1 MDVALEQLFNA
12 SFMPHG
18 QCYLWT
24 PSLVWLHVGSDALVG
39 LAYIV
44 IPIALLYVVRQ
55 RGDLPFSWMFVL
67 FGVFIVACGATHIVE
82 IWNVWNADYWF
93 SGGVK
98 LVTAAASIPTAI
110 LLIYLIPRILTVP
123 SRNEL
128 ALTNR
133 RLEGAMRELE
143 QFSYAVS
150 HDLRSPLRGMEGFS
164 HALQKD
170 HADQLDEQGRHYL
183 ERIQEGSRRMGDL
196 IDDLLALSRIHQEDV
211 HQEQVDLSAMAGE
224 IIEELRRESPGREV
238 ETEIE
243 PGLTVWGD
251 PKLLRVVL
259 QNLIANA
266 WKFTRDRSPGR
277 IRTGSMQTAEG
288 DRVFYV
294 RDNGAGFDMQYA
306 NKLFAPFQRLHRES
320 EFPGHGIGLAT
331 VQRIVHKHGGEVW
344 AESRKGEGSAFYFSM
359 T

>member
-1 MDVALEQLFNA
+1 MDVIFDQLFNA
-12 SFMPHG
+12 NFMPHG

-24 PSLVWLHVGSDALVG
+24 PSLVWLHVGSDALIG
-39 LAYIV
+39 LAYII

-55 RGDLPFSWMFVL
+55 RDDLPFSWMFVL
-67 FGVFIVACGATHIVE
+67 FGIFIVACGATHIVE

-98 LVTAAASIPTAI
+98 LITAAASIPTAI
-110 LLIYLIPRILTVP
+110 LLIYLIPRILTIP
-123 SRNEL
+123 SRSEL
-128 ALTNR
+128 ALANR

-150 HDLRSPLRGMEGFS
+150 HDLRAPLRGMEGFS
-164 HALQKD
+164 HALQKN

-183 ERIQEGSRRMGDL
+183 ERIQKGSRRMGDL
-196 IDDLLALSRIHQEDV
+196 IDDLLALSRIHREDL
-211 HQEQVDLSAMAGE
+211 ERKQVDLSEMAGE
-224 IIEELRRESPGREV
+224 IVEELRKESPEREV

-243 PGLTVWGD
+243 PGLNMWGD

-259 QNLIANA
+259 QNLISNA
-266 WKFTRDRSPGR
+266 WKFTRDRFPGR
-277 IRTGSMQTAEG
+277 IQIGSTETAG
-288 DRVFYV
+288 GGRAIFV

-306 NKLFAPFQRLHRES
+306 NKLFAPFQRLHQES
-320 EFPGHGIGLAT
+320 DFPGHGIGLAT
-331 VQRIVHKHGGEVW
+331 VQRIVNKHGGDVW
-344 AESRKGEGSAFYFSM
+344 AESRTEEGSTFYFNM

>member
-1 MDVALEQLFNA
+1 MDVALDQLFNA

-24 PSLVWLHVGSDALVG
+24 PSLVWLHAGSDALIG
-39 LAYIV
+39 IAYIV
-44 IPIALLYVVRQ
+44 IPIALLYVVR
-55 RGDLPFSWMFVL
+55 RREDLPFSWMFVL
-67 FGVFIVACGATHIVE
+67 FGVFIIACGATHIVE
-82 IWNVWNADYWF
+82 IWNIWNADYWF

-98 LVTAAASIPTAI
+98 LITAVASIPTAL
-110 LLIYLIPRILTVP
+110 LLIHLIPSILTIP

-128 ALTNR
+128 ALANR
-133 RLEGAMRELE
+133 RLEAAMHELE

-150 HDLRSPLRGMEGFS
+150 HDLRAPLRGMEGFS
-164 HALQKD
+164 HALQKH
-170 HADQLDEQGRHYL
+170 HADQLDERGRHYL
-183 ERIQEGSRRMGDL
+183 ERIQEGSHRMGAL
-196 IDDLLALSRIHQEDV
+196 IDDLLALSRIHREDV
-211 HQEQVDLSAMAGE
+211 EREHVDLSTMATE
-224 IIEELRRESPGREV
+224 ITKELRRGSPEREV
-238 ETEIE
+238 EIDIE
-243 PGLTVWGD
+243 PGLEMWGD

-259 QNLIANA
+259 QNLISNA

-277 IRTGSMQTAEG
+277 IRIGSTETAG
-288 DRVFYV
+288 GGRAVYV

-331 VQRIVHKHGGEVW
+331 VQRIVHKHGGKAW
-344 AESRKGEGSAFYFSM
+344 AESTKGEGSTFYFDM